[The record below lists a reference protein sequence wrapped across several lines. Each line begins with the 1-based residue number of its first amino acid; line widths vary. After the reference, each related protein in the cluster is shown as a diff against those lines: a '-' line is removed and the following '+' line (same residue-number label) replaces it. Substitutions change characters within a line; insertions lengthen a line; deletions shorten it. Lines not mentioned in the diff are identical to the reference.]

1 MEVSLF
7 AVLTSE
13 GRVLHRPSVQSMK
26 SSLRRRNISLFKN
39 REGGVWLEQSK
50 RVGGVTGDMLNH
62 VGPFWLFR
70 T

>member
-1 MEVSLF
+1 MEVRLL

-13 GRVLHRPSVQSMK
+13 GRALHRPSVQPVK
-26 SSLRRRNISLFKN
+26 SFLRRRNISLFKN
-39 REGGVWLEQSK
+39 REGGVWLEQRK
-50 RVGGVTGDMLNH
+50 RVGEVTGDMLNH